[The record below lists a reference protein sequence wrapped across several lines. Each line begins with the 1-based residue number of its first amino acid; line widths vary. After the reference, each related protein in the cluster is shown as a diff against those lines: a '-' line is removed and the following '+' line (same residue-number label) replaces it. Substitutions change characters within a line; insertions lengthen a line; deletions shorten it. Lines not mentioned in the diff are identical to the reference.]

1 MRKLEEFQKGVNLGG
16 WFSQLWENS
25 EENYRSFITESDFEK
40 IASWGMDH
48 VRVPV
53 DYTLVE
59 TEEGAYKP
67 EGFAHL
73 DRCVQWCR
81 KYHLNM
87 ILDLHETA
95 GYSFDRP
102 GDSKGFFDDLPL
114 QDRFCALW
122 TQFAKRYGKDSDMVA
137 FELLNEIVDPSV
149 AQKWNVIARRAVETI
164 RQDAPDTWILIG
176 GILYNNVSAIKLL
189 DPPYDDHIVYNFH
202 CYEPMLF
209 THQGAGWVDCMPHD
223 FRISYPGTTR
233 DYAERMKELGLP
245 EFFSPAGTEE
255 LGAAYFELRFSEAV
269 AIAQERNVPLYC
281 GEYGVIDRADLESTL
296 AWFRDIHSVFEKYG
310 IGHAAWNY
318 KERDYGLIGEH
329 YAPILD
335 ELLKV
340 L

>member
-1 MRKLEEFQKGVNLGG
+1 
-16 WFSQLWENS
+16 
-25 EENYRSFITESDFEK
+25 
-40 IASWGMDH
+40 MDH
-48 VRVPV
+48 VRVPA

-87 ILDLHETA
+87 ILD
-95 GYSFDRP
+95 
-102 GDSKGFFDDLPL
+102 
-114 QDRFCALW
+114 
-122 TQFAKRYGKDSDMVA
+122 
-137 FELLNEIVDPSV
+137 
-149 AQKWNVIARRAVETI
+149 
-164 RQDAPDTWILIG
+164 
-176 GILYNNVSAIKLL
+176 
-189 DPPYDDHIVYNFH
+189 
-202 CYEPMLF
+202 
-209 THQGAGWVDCMPHD
+209 
-223 FRISYPGTTR
+223 
-233 DYAERMKELGLP
+233 
-245 EFFSPAGTEE
+245 
-255 LGAAYFELRFSEAV
+255 
-269 AIAQERNVPLYC
+269 
-281 GEYGVIDRADLESTL
+281 STL